1 MKKSHKGQP
10 TTDNRR
16 SWPAT
21 LGLLGLAA
29 GLEAI
34 FRHWSGQSDLNS
46 HIPEFIA
53 LALLA
58 GVLYLCGV
66 YLVENFRLG
75 LPALLIILAGA
86 VVFRLYLLPLD
97 PPPLSDDVYRY
108 QWDGRVERAHINP
121 YTVTPALPALGRF
134 EDRAHPILTA
144 RDIPT
149 VYPPASEFA
158 FSWVSTVSGYKR
170 LFTGLDLATVL
181 VILLILAALEKPLHR
196 VLTYAWNPTVIVA
209 FATCGHHDS
218 LAIFTLLTACFL
230 IIAQRGVLSAVFLAL
245 SFLSKFFPAALL
257 PVFLATSQRRREGPN
272 TETVPGISD
281 RHLQPG
287 SAALCVG
294 AKETALAG
302 RRHKPVAILWSFL
315 AVFAAVVLAAYL
327 PYARAGR
334 SLFTGVSKYAA
345 IWEAN
350 DSTFRLLLLAGN
362 SRDQAKLIA
371 GVALLGLV
379 AYVLR
384 NRMELLRACLFVIA
398 GLLLLSSNAFPWYF
412 TWSIPFLCFY
422 PAAPWLLM
430 SVTSV
435 LGYAPVV
442 AYAAGQPYIHSPF
455 ILALE
460 YAPVYVWL
468 CFEGWRE
475 VRRDP
480 SPSRS
485 DSA

>member
-1 MKKSHKGQP
+1 MKKIRNGPQTAHDGLH
-10 TTDNRR
+10 
-16 SWPAT
+16 WLAT
-21 LGLLGLAA
+21 VGLLALAA
-29 GLEAI
+29 GLGTI
-34 FRHWSGQSDLNS
+34 FRYWSSQRDLNS
-46 HIPEFIA
+46 HVPEFIA

-97 PPPLSDDVYRY
+97 PPPLSDDVNRY
-108 QWDGRVERAHINP
+108 LWDGRVQRTHINP
-121 YTVTPALPALGRF
+121 YTVTPGLPALGSF
-134 EDRAHPILTA
+134 EDPTHPIHTA

-149 VYPPASEFA
+149 VYPPLSEFV

-170 LFTGLDLATVL
+170 LFAGLDLATVL
-181 VILLILAALEKPLHR
+181 VILLMLAALEMPLHR
-196 VLTYAWNPTVIVA
+196 VLAYAWNPTVIVA
-209 FATCGHHDS
+209 FAMCGHHDS

-230 IIAQRGVLSAVFLAL
+230 IIAQRGLLSAVFLAL

-315 AVFAAVVLAAYL
+315 AVFAAVVLGAYL
-327 PYARAGR
+327 PYARAGC

-371 GVALLGLV
+371 GVAMLSLV

-422 PAAPWLLM
+422 PVAPWLLM

-460 YAPVYVWL
+460 YAPVYLWL
-468 CFEGWRE
+468 CYAGWRQT
-475 VRRDP
+475 RRNP
-480 SPSRS
+480 GPTRS